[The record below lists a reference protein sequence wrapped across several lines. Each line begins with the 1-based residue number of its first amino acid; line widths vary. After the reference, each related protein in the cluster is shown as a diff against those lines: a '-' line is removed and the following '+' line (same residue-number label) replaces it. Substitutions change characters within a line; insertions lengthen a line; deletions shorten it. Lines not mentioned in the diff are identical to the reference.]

1 MILMHWNGSYWRA
14 RKDRKMAYIT
24 HVYDLYCED
33 RLIGQSKAAGQIAKL
48 MGIPIGAVTVYA
60 KDGTL
65 VDGRYKIV
73 QKKEKAKSHLAY
85 VLEDWDKL
93 IEPFQHVEWVKELGP
108 GVKKLEV
115 SE

>member
-1 MILMHWNGSYWRA
+1 MSYT
-14 RKDRKMAYIT
+14 T

-60 KDGTL
+60 KNGTL

-73 QKKEKAKSHLAY
+73 QKMEKAKSHLAY

-93 IEPFQHVEWVKELGP
+93 TEPFRHVVWVKELGP

-115 SE
+115 KSE

>member
-1 MILMHWNGSYWRA
+1 MSYT
-14 RKDRKMAYIT
+14 T

-33 RLIGQSKAAGQIAKL
+33 RLIGQSKAAGQIANL

-60 KDGTL
+60 KEKKL
-65 VDGRYKIV
+65 LDGRYKIV

-85 VLEDWDKL
+85 VLEDWDK
-93 IEPFQHVEWVKELGP
+93 ITEPFRHVEWVKELGP

-115 SE
+115 KADDER

>member
-1 MILMHWNGSYWRA
+1 
-14 RKDRKMAYIT
+14 MAYIT

-33 RLIGQSKAAGQIAKL
+33 RLIGQSKAAGQIANL

-60 KDGTL
+60 KNGTL

-85 VLEDWDKL
+85 VLEEAGADYKFTYTICGVCDM
-93 IEPFQHVEWVKELGP
+93 EYRDPVNAPFAYCPYCGSKRVKRT
-108 GVKKLEV
+108 
-115 SE
+115 

>member
-1 MILMHWNGSYWRA
+1 
-14 RKDRKMAYIT
+14 MAYIT

-33 RLIGQSKAAGQIAKL
+33 RLIGQSKAAGQIANL

-60 KDGTL
+60 KEKKL
-65 VDGRYKIV
+65 LDGRYKIV

-85 VLEDWDKL
+85 VLEDWDK
-93 IEPFQHVEWVKELGP
+93 ITEPFRHVEWVKELGP

-115 SE
+115 KSE

>member
-14 RKDRKMAYIT
+14 RKDRK
-24 HVYDLYCED
+24 
-33 RLIGQSKAAGQIAKL
+33 
-48 MGIPIGAVTVYA
+48 
-60 KDGTL
+60 

-73 QKKEKAKSHLAY
+73 QKMEKAKSHLAY

-93 IEPFQHVEWVKELGP
+93 IEPFQHVVWVKELGP

-115 SE
+115 KSE

>member
-1 MILMHWNGSYWRA
+1 
-14 RKDRKMAYIT
+14 MAYIT

-48 MGIPIGAVTVYA
+48 MGIPIGAVTAYA
-60 KDGTL
+60 KNGTL

-73 QKKEKAKSHLAY
+73 QKKEKAKSNLAY

-93 IEPFQHVEWVKELGP
+93 IEPFQHVVWVKELGS

-115 SE
+115 KSE

>member
-1 MILMHWNGSYWRA
+1 MSY
-14 RKDRKMAYIT
+14 T
-24 HVYDLYCED
+24 CVVYDLYCED

-60 KDGTL
+60 QNGTL

-73 QKKEKAKSHLAY
+73 QKMEKAKSHLAY

-93 IEPFQHVEWVKELGP
+93 IEPFQHVVWVKEFGP

-115 SE
+115 KSE

>member
-1 MILMHWNGSYWRA
+1 MTYF
-14 RKDRKMAYIT
+14 T

-33 RLIGQSKAAGQIAKL
+33 RLIGKNKAAGQIANL

-60 KDGTL
+60 QNGTL

-85 VLEDWDKL
+85 VLEDWDK
-93 IEPFQHVEWVKELGP
+93 ITEPFRHAEWVKELGT

-115 SE
+115 KSE

>member
-1 MILMHWNGSYWRA
+1 
-14 RKDRKMAYIT
+14 MAYIT

-33 RLIGQSKAAGQIAKL
+33 RLIGQSKAAGQIANL

-60 KDGTL
+60 QNGTL

-73 QKKEKAKSHLAY
+73 QKKEKAKSYLAY
-85 VLEDWDKL
+85 VLEDWDK
-93 IEPFQHVEWVKELGP
+93 ITEPFQHVVWVKELGP

-115 SE
+115 KSE